1 MEDKSSILK
10 GIAYSLSKRYIAG
23 ASTAAMLKVVGKINE
38 DLKAK
43 TTVTFL
49 NNHVNDL
56 VKARYNANTYM
67 QTAKQLS
74 RLGLRADVSL
84 RPSQIGSTISNGLF
98 KKNANALLSCMEDG
112 SRLWI
117 ECENST
123 GNNGTLYSLRRIGE
137 DYSKLGVELNV
148 DDSLEYISHKLP
160 EDVAIKL
167 FYHKNSADKAHSE
180 AYIKV
185 IDKIASTSRPTM
197 VSSRDLKW
205 LGRISRAK
213 KAYKRNLTFEM
224 PLGYNNKLMGLIKDS
239 RYASIYVP
247 YGKDWVPYVLNR
259 IAEGRVKRI
268 AERVLKNGNGAS
280 DGNKKKGK

>member
-23 ASTAAMLKVVGKINE
+23 ASSASMLKAVGRINE

-56 VKARYNANTYM
+56 VKARYNTNTYM
-67 QTAKQLS
+67 QAAKQIS
-74 RLGLRADVSL
+74 RLGLIADISF
-84 RPSQIGSTISNGLF
+84 RPSQIGSTISTGLF
-98 KKNANALLSCMEDG
+98 KKNANALLSCINDG
-112 SRLWI
+112 ARLWI
-117 ECENST
+117 ECEGAT
-123 GNNGTLYSLRRIGE
+123 GNNGALYSMRKIGE
-137 DYSKLGVELNV
+137 NSDKLGVELNV
-148 DDSLEYISHKLP
+148 DDSLEYVSHKLP
-160 EDVAIKL
+160 SNLAVKL

-180 AYIKV
+180 AYAKV
-185 IDKIASTSRPTM
+185 IDKIASSGRPTM
-197 VSSRDLKW
+197 VASRDLKW
-205 LGRISRAK
+205 LGRMSRAK

-224 PLGYNNKLMGLIKDS
+224 PLGYNNKLMDLVKDS

-259 IAEGRVKRI
+259 IAEGRIKRI
-268 AERVLKNGNGAS
+268 AEKILKNGNGAS